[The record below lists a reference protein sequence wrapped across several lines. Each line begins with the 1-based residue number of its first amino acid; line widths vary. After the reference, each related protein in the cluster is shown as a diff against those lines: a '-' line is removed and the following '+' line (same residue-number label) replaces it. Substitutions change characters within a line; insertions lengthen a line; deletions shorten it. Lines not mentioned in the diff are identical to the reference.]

1 MKIPTLS
8 RSMVFFCAFSS
19 ENIIINPPLTGR
31 GQRWVKSLEFI
42 SKVDVEINFLGMVAI
57 A

>member
-8 RSMVFFCAFSS
+8 RSMVFYCAFSS
-19 ENIIINPPLTGR
+19 EEPTFDWK

>member
-19 ENIIINPPLTGR
+19 EGIIINPPLTEG
-31 GQRWVKSLEFI
+31 VKGGL
-42 SKVDVEINFLGMVAI
+42 NP
-57 A
+57 